1 MISLL
6 LFSFFPCFLFNLP
19 ERNNDIYLLA
29 LVWGSLLIHRQHLAD
44 RMCSV
49 HSFSVSFL
57 TVRSIYLVQEERK
70 YLIFPKY
77 NQTCRWE
84 DQCWNWTLCVYVTQS
99 RTFHQFLALFSQG
112 FGVDLQESM
121 GETKLNQPGESFR
134 DSDAL
139 PLKKKITLNPSSFQ
153 LDQPVIIL

>member
-6 LFSFFPCFLFNLP
+6 VFPFFPLPLFNLP
-19 ERNNDIYLLA
+19 ERNNDTYLLA
-29 LVWGSLLIHRQHLAD
+29 LVWRSLLKQREHLAD
-44 RMCSV
+44 SMCSV
-49 HSFSVSFL
+49 HSFSISFL
-57 TVRSIYLVQEERK
+57 TVRSIYLLQEERK

-84 DQCWNWTLCVYVTQS
+84 YQCWNWTLCVYVTQS

-134 DSDAL
+134 DSDAF
-139 PLKKKITLNPSSFQ
+139 PLKKNYFESQ
-153 LDQPVIIL
+153 